1 MNHGKLLTHTKTERE
16 QKMSNNDNYHQLTRT
31 FQRLSRFSHLSAIAS
46 WDMFTMMPPGGSKV
60 RGEALAELS
69 VLEHQ
74 LLTDPKVA
82 TWIAAAE
89 QEDLNDVEQANLR
102 EMSRL
107 HHQASLLPES
117 LVEAKSLAG
126 SRCEHA
132 WRSQRPAN
140 DWEGFSENLK
150 EVVKYSRE
158 EARLRA
164 DAKGCSPYDA
174 LLDIF
179 EPEMTSAQLDVLFSD
194 VKNWLPDLLSK
205 AVAKQSQQTLI
216 APVGPFPTAVQ
227 RELGLE
233 TMAQLGFDFTA
244 GRLDIS
250 AHPFCGG
257 VPEDVRIT
265 TRYDENE
272 LLSALFGVIH
282 ETGHARYEQNLP
294 RNWSGQPIA
303 LARSTAIHESQS
315 LFFEM
320 QLGRSKA
327 FLTRL
332 IPAVTRHFGDQAAF
346 EESNFIAW
354 NQQVKPGFI
363 RVDAD
368 EVSYPAHVI
377 LRYEIERALINGDI
391 EVDDIPAL
399 WNEKMQAWLG
409 LSTVGDY
416 RNGCM
421 QDIHWTDGGFGY
433 FPSYTLGAMY
443 AAQLFSAA
451 HRALPDLNQHI
462 AQGEFSALFEWLR
475 QNIWQHGSRFTT
487 EQLITQATGEPL
499 SSRYFRAH
507 LEARYL

>member
-1 MNHGKLLTHTKTERE
+1 
-16 QKMSNNDNYHQLTRT
+16 MSNNDNYHQLTRT

-46 WDMFTMMPPGGSKV
+46 WDMFTMMPPSGSKA

-82 TWIAAAE
+82 TWIAASK

-179 EPEMTSAQLDVLFSD
+179 EPGMTSAQLDVLFAD
-194 VKNWLPDLLSK
+194 VKNWLPDLLTR

-216 APVGPFPTAVQ
+216 APVGPFPKAVQ

-233 TMAQLGFDFTA
+233 TMTQLGFDFTA

-409 LSTVGDY
+409 LSTVGGDY

-433 FPSYTLGAMY
+433 FPSYTLGSMY

-462 AQGEFSALFEWLR
+462 AQGEFSALFDWLR

>member
-1 MNHGKLLTHTKTERE
+1 
-16 QKMSNNDNYHQLTRT
+16 MSNNDNYHQLTRT

-46 WDMFTMMPPGGSKV
+46 WDMFTMMPPSGSKA

-82 TWIAAAE
+82 TWIAAAK

-179 EPEMTSAQLDVLFSD
+179 EPGMTSAQLDVLFSD

>member
-1 MNHGKLLTHTKTERE
+1 M
-16 QKMSNNDNYHQLTRT
+16 DNKNYQQLTRT
-31 FQRLSRFSHLSAIAS
+31 FTRLSRFSHLSAVAG
-46 WDMFTMMPPGGSKV
+46 WDMFTMMPPGGSTA
-60 RGEALAELS
+60 RSEALAELS
-69 VLEHQ
+69 VLQHQ
-74 LLTDPKVA
+74 ILTDNKVA
-82 TWIAAAE
+82 EWLRGAA
-89 QEDLNDVEQANLR
+89 QEDLNDIEQANLR
-102 EMSRL
+102 EMTR
-107 HHQASLLPES
+107 HYQQAALLPEA

-132 WRSQRPAN
+132 WRTQRPNN
-140 DWEGFSENLK
+140 DWAGFSANLK

-158 EARLRA
+158 EAKLRA
-164 DAKGCSPYDA
+164 AAKGCSPYDA

-179 EPEMTSAQLDVLFSD
+179 EPDMTGAQLDTLFSD
-194 VKNWLPDLLSK
+194 VKTWLPELLGQ
-205 AVAKQSQQTLI
+205 VVEKQSAQPLV
-216 APVGPFPTAVQ
+216 APVGPFPVALQ

-233 TMAQLGFDFTA
+233 AMTQLGFDFNG
-244 GRLDIS
+244 GRLDVS

-265 TRYDENE
+265 TRYDEQE
-272 LLSALFGVIH
+272 LLSALFGVVH

-294 RNWSGQPIA
+294 RSWPGQPVA

-320 QLGRSKA
+320 QLGRSDA
-327 FLTRL
+327 FLKRL
-332 IPAVTRHFGDQAAF
+332 RPSVIRRFGDQPAF
-346 EESNFIAW
+346 SEANFIAW
-354 NQQVKPGFI
+354 NQRVKPGYI

-377 LRYEIERALINGDI
+377 LRYEIERALIDGEI

-399 WNEKMQAWLG
+399 WDEKMRHWLG
-409 LSTVGDY
+409 LSTEGNY

-451 HRALPDLNQHI
+451 RNALPTLDSDI
-462 AQGEFSALFEWLR
+462 AQGDFTPLFEWLR

-487 EQLITQATGEPL
+487 ARLIESATGEGL
-499 SSRYFRAH
+499 NSRYFRQH
-507 LEARYL
+507 LTARYL